1 MCRTRSLAT
10 TFPIVSASSC
20 LVGLK
25 REDGLVKGVVIRHD
39 VREDILQAGQSGH
52 DVKDV
57 ERRR

>member
-1 MCRTRSLAT
+1 MSYAIACDNLSDC
-10 TFPIVSASSC
+10 VSVVC

-25 REDGLVKGVVIRHD
+25 RKDGLVKGVVIRHH